1 MAIVNPQWLQNTRSQ
16 LDDETIVNNLIKE
29 RPQLQK
35 VLEKANFVNPSKSD
49 YTKLLNVWSGTD
61 AMQQPA
67 AQAQQGSAPI
77 QDANQALGAKGKS
90 FFSRAFESIQ
100 SVPERFQRSFGS
112 EQVRDNRSETSKG
125 FDIAD
130 LPGDIADVAGRAL
143 PVVGSVLGGSVGGI
157 MGAVGGG
164 VGAAPGAVIGSG
176 VGAGVGESGRQFLSD
191 AMGVNEKYGDTENP
205 SEFSVK
211 SIGKEGVL
219 GAAGEIGGQLVAKA
233 GGKLL
238 APFASRFSDDVAR
251 IAQRESI
258 DLPASALSDS
268 KMVGLGDALASKG
281 MFGGKL
287 AQTVDTATVKIT
299 AMADDIVKSFGGSDD
314 ILTAGNVM
322 TKSLDD
328 FETMWRASKDAAYKQ
343 ADELLNTQRLVSTVG
358 ELKPEV
364 NNTISLLDSFIGN
377 EKSASKV
384 LGDKFSTKLF
394 TDLRNNL
401 VDGQDFNSI
410 LNAVKQLSTLSKHG
424 DKSIVATGDTAVFR
438 KISAT
443 LDEDIMSWL
452 KEVAP
457 DAYKALDKADQV
469 YKTGIETLNSAM
481 GRTIEGL
488 AREPEKILNK
498 VFTKQSPSKAKEVLN
513 IVLST
518 PDGALKAADLQSAF
532 VRKILNEAQ
541 GTSDDIIGKSFTN
554 TLNKYGEDLLN
565 TVLGKDAT
573 KLLYETAKL
582 SNALQKSQNIAGGSQ
597 TAFLSKLSTTLSAAT
612 GMFYTGIWQPLAAI
626 VAGDAALTTI
636 FNSALGKK
644 WVTEGLTA
652 PNFIR
657 EAGKAIVKTG
667 IQEGADGM
675 ID

>member
-49 YTKLLNVWSGTD
+49 YTKLLNIWSGTEQTIPGTQTS
-61 AMQQPA
+61 QQSA
-67 AQAQQGSAPI
+67 LQTKDQAIG
-77 QDANQALGAKGKS
+77 KG
-90 FFSRAFESIQ
+90 FWSRAFESIQ

-112 EQVRDNRSETSKG
+112 DAVSEGRTETSKG

-130 LPGDIADVAGRAL
+130 IPGDIADVAGRAL
-143 PVVGSVLGGSVGGI
+143 PVAGSILGGSIGGI
-157 MGAVGGG
+157 IGAPATPVGM
-164 VGAAPGAVIGSG
+164 VAAGAA
-176 VGAGVGESGRQFLSD
+176 GAGVGASVGETGRQFLAD
-191 AMGVNEKYGDTENP
+191 AMGVNEKFGDTKNP
-205 SEFSVK
+205 SEFSAKEITKQGV
-211 SIGKEGVL
+211 IGAVSEV
-219 GAAGEIGGQLVAKA
+219 GGRAISAV

-238 APFASRFSDDVAR
+238 APFANRFSDDIAR
-251 IAQRESI
+251 IAQREGI

-287 AQTVDTATVKIT
+287 AQTVDTATAKIT

-343 ADELLNTQRLVSTVG
+343 ADELLKSQRLVSTVG

-364 NNTISLLDSFIGN
+364 SKTISLLDSFISN
-377 EKSASKV
+377 EQSASKV

-401 VDGQDFNSI
+401 VEGQDFNSI

-424 DKSIVATGDTAVFR
+424 AKDIVATGDTAVFR

-452 KEVAP
+452 KSVAP
-457 DAYKALDKADQV
+457 DAYTALNNADQV

-481 GRTIEGL
+481 GKTIEGL
-488 AREPEKILNK
+488 AREPEKILGK

-532 VRKILNEAQ
+532 VRKLLNEAQ
-541 GTSDDIIGKSFTN
+541 GTTDDIIGKNFTN

-582 SNALQKSQNIAGGSQ
+582 SNALQKSQNIASGSQ

-612 GMFYTGIWQPLAAI
+612 GAMYTGVWQPLAAI
-626 VAGDAALTTI
+626 VAGDAALTKI

-644 WVTEGLTA
+644 WVTEGLA
-652 PNFIR
+652 VPNFIR
-657 EAGKAIVKTG
+657 EAGKASIKTG
-667 IQEGADGM
+667 IQSAANTVSN
-675 ID
+675 